1 MTRVV
6 PTPAMAHA
14 ALAATVRYQLREAWE
29 RGMATAP
36 HGIHSLA
43 DDDAPASYRAIMA
56 AVDELTTAV
65 ATVWA
70 ARNGCP
76 PLAGGQ

>member
-1 MTRVV
+1 MTRIV
-6 PTPAMAHA
+6 PTPEMART

-36 HGIHSLA
+36 HGVHSLA
-43 DDDAPASYRAIMA
+43 DDDAPVSFRAIMA
-56 AVDELTTAV
+56 DADRLAEAV